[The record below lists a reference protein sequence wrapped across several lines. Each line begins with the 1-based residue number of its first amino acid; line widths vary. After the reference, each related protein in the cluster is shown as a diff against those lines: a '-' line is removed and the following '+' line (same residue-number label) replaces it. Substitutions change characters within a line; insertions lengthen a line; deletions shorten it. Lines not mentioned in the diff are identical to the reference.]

1 MNLLSV
7 IRATGLAALC
17 TCLPTGCESGK
28 KDGRAAASSSGEKPA
43 TETFASDAFL
53 ILPGDY
59 SEATGVTD
67 LEARFGAANVRRET
81 GEEPRVVLFP
91 DDPTRRAYFTFHDDA
106 AFSHLAGIKVT
117 EPTSRWRGKHGVHVG
132 MSVAKVR
139 ELNGKPFYYSGF
151 DTGKRA
157 MAHDSWSPALE
168 DNEKQ
173 PLGNFDVAEGDHL
186 YFELEFGI
194 AEPSKVSAPTDL
206 PSDEHLSSDD
216 PRFPKFQELA
226 VVTAIMAS
234 SSLDDEW

>member
-1 MNLLSV
+1 MKLLS
-7 IRATGLAALC
+7 ILRTAGLALLC
-17 TCLPTGCESGK
+17 VCLPTGCESGK
-28 KDGRAAASSSGEKPA
+28 KDNKGVASPSGKKPA
-43 TETFASDAFL
+43 TETMASDAFL

-59 SEATGVTD
+59 SEATGAAE

-81 GEEPRVVLFP
+81 GEEPRIVLYP

-106 AFSHLAGIKVT
+106 GFSHLAGIKVT

-132 MSVAKVR
+132 MPVAKVR

-151 DTGKRA
+151 DPQKRA

-168 DNEKQ
+168 DDEKQ
-173 PLGNFDVAEGDHL
+173 PLGNFDVTEGDHL

-194 AEPSKVSAPTDL
+194 AEPSKTAPADL
-206 PSDEHLSSDD
+206 PADEHLSSDD
-216 PRFPKFQELA
+216 PRFPKFKELA
-226 VVTAIMAS
+226 VVTAIMSS